1 MEERKCTGCYEV
13 INPLRI
19 KALPHTNTCV
29 NCSTTGPKK
38 AISAQFGEKDHTWNE
53 IVFMEEE
60 VFQKYEKI
68 QKIKPTFDKIEDGD
82 EDEIEKEDEEEEE
95 GFDIE

>member
-1 MEERKCTGCYEV
+1 MEERKCIGCFEI

-53 IVFMEEE
+53 VVFMEEE
-60 VFQKYEKI
+60 TFQKYEETTKL
-68 QKIKPTFDKIEDGD
+68 KPTFDKIEDGD
-82 EDEIEKEDEEEEE
+82 EDDEEEIDEDSEE
-95 GFDIE
+95 DLDFE